1 MNKKQLR
8 TVLKLLEKAS
18 NVEKKKRKDYIKSCS
33 NDEIHAICGATKNLL
48 DGNFDMSTSKKSYL
62 KKKLKPHQCKI
73 RYLSDPRKSIKKKR
87 ILLEKEQFGAGV
99 FTALATVA
107 IPALIAALGG

>member
-8 TVLKLLEKAS
+8 TVLQLLEKAS
-18 NVEKKKRKDYIKSCS
+18 NVERKKRKNYIKSCS
-33 NDEIHAICGATKNLL
+33 DDEIHAICGATKNLV
-48 DGNFDMSTSKKSYL
+48 DGNFDLSKGRKAYL

-73 RYLSDPRKSIKKKR
+73 RYISDPRKSIQKKR
-87 ILLEKEQFGAGV
+87 LLLEKEQFGAGV

>member
-8 TVLKLLEKAS
+8 TVLQLLEKAS
-18 NVEKKKRKDYIKSCS
+18 NVERKKRKNYIKSCS
-33 NDEIHAICGATKNLL
+33 DDEIHAICGATKNLV
-48 DGNFDMSTSKKSYL
+48 DGNFDLSKGRKAYL

-73 RYLSDPRKSIKKKR
+73 RYISDPQKSIQKKR
-87 ILLEKEQFGAGV
+87 LLLEKEQFGAGV

>member
-18 NVEKKKRKDYIKSCS
+18 SVERKKRRDYIRSCS
-33 NDEIHAICGATKNLL
+33 NDEIHAICGATKNLV
-48 DGNFDMSTSKKSYL
+48 DGNFNMSKSKKAYL
-62 KKKLKPHQCKI
+62 KKKLKPHQCNI
-73 RYLSDPRKSIKKKR
+73 RYLSDPTKSINKKR
-87 ILLEKEQFGAGV
+87 ILLEREQFGAGV

>member
-8 TVLKLLEKAS
+8 TVLQLLEKAS
-18 NVEKKKRKDYIKSCS
+18 NVERKKRKNYIKSCS
-33 NDEIHAICGATKNLL
+33 DDEIHAICGATKNLV
-48 DGNFDMSTSKKSYL
+48 DGNFDLSKGRKAYL
-62 KKKLKPHQCKI
+62 RKKLKPHQCKI
-73 RYLSDPRKSIKKKR
+73 RYISDPRKSIQKKR
-87 ILLEKEQFGAGV
+87 LLLEKEQFGAGV

>member
-1 MNKKQLR
+1 M
-8 TVLKLLEKAS
+8 V
-18 NVEKKKRKDYIKSCS
+18 CP
-33 NDEIHAICGATKNLL
+33 
-48 DGNFDMSTSKKSYL
+48 GNFCLLAINHKDFFKDSRLVEVLENVQSFFNKRAYL
-62 KKKLKPHQCKI
+62 KKKLKPHHCKI

-87 ILLEKEQFGAGV
+87 ILLEKDQFGAGV

>member
-8 TVLKLLEKAS
+8 TVLQLLEKAS
-18 NVEKKKRKDYIKSCS
+18 NVERKKRKNYIKSCS
-33 NDEIHAICGATKNLL
+33 DDEIHAICGATKNLV
-48 DGNFDMSTSKKSYL
+48 DGNFDLSKGRKAYL
-62 KKKLKPHQCKI
+62 KKKLKPHQCQI
-73 RYLSDPRKSIKKKR
+73 RYISDPRKSIQKKR
-87 ILLEKEQFGAGV
+87 LLLEKEQFGAGV

>member
-8 TVLKLLEKAS
+8 TVLQLLEKAS
-18 NVEKKKRKDYIKSCS
+18 NVERKKRKNYIKSCS
-33 NDEIHAICGATKNLL
+33 DDEIHAICGATKNLV
-48 DGNFDMSTSKKSYL
+48 DGNFDLSKGRKAYL
-62 KKKLKPHQCKI
+62 RKKLKPHQCKI
-73 RYLSDPRKSIKKKR
+73 RYISDPRKSIQKKR

>member
-8 TVLKLLEKAS
+8 TVLQLLEKAS
-18 NVEKKKRKDYIKSCS
+18 NVEKTKRKDYVKSCS
-33 NDEIHAICGATKNLL
+33 DDEIHAICGPTKNLV
-48 DGNFDMSTSKKSYL
+48 DGNFYMSKGRKAYL
-62 KKKLKPHQCKI
+62 KKKLKPHQCQI
-73 RYLSDPRKSIKKKR
+73 SYLSDPRKSIRKKR
-87 ILLEKEQFGAGV
+87 TLLEKEQFGAGV

>member
-1 MNKKQLR
+1 MKKQQLR
-8 TVLKLLEKAS
+8 TVLKLLEKAT
-18 NVEKKKRKDYIKSCS
+18 NVEKKNRKNYIKSCS
-33 NDEIHAICGATKNLL
+33 DDEIHAICGATKNLV
-48 DGNFDMSTSKKSYL
+48 DGNFNISKGRKAYL

-73 RYLSDPRKSIKKKR
+73 RYLSDPRKNVQKKR
-87 ILLEKEQFGAGV
+87 ILLEKDQFGAGV

>member
-8 TVLKLLEKAS
+8 TLLKYLEKAS
-18 NVEKKKRKDYIKSCS
+18 NVQKKKRKDYIKSCS
-33 NDEIHAICGATKNLL
+33 DDEIHAICGATKNLV
-48 DGNFDMSTSKKSYL
+48 DGNFDMTKSRRAYL
-62 KKKLKPHQCKI
+62 KKKLKPHHCKI

-87 ILLEKEQFGAGV
+87 ILLEKDQFGAGV